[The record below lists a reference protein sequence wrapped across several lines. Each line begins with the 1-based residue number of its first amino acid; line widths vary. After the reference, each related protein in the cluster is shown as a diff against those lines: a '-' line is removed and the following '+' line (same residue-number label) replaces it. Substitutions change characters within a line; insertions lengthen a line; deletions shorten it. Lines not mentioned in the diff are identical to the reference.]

1 MFTNAIK
8 IKRKYT
14 ERLLSH
20 WYPGLQISYS
30 YQYSKL
36 KSKKVEMFSDF
47 FINVITNIIWLFT
60 LPTLVFL
67 TFCNYLFI
75 IFFKKRSWSETFAI
89 KMPTA
94 SPKILAI
101 GNLTLGGSGKTPTT
115 ICLVR
120 KLLAQGIKPAVISR
134 GYKSEIDSQNKK
146 SQFVEIK
153 STTCS
158 FKEYGDEPCL
168 IAETGV
174 PVCVG
179 NRLNSLK
186 KINLEYPNT
195 DLILLDDGLQQTEI
209 QCDKKIL
216 VIDDRLLGNERLFP
230 YGPLREKPPLKY
242 NLDGVVLN
250 SVSDQINCE
259 VAFKKFKLDKK
270 TPSSHLKLSSV
281 TWKNIK
287 NEEFDSEFIQ
297 KKIDN
302 NYRKFKIKPLA
313 IAGIAFPDRFFKL
326 LVKLGIDFEP
336 LWLENHDINF
346 EKNLLDYLNFSQR
359 IVLMTEKDGVR
370 IIYSENDSKLNIDQI
385 WILKL
390 NLTIEP
396 TFVKK
401 VTDWI

>member
-1 MFTNAIK
+1 MFTNSIK

-47 FINVITNIIWLFT
+47 FTNVITNIIWLFT
-60 LPTLVFL
+60 LPTLVLL

-89 KMPTA
+89 KTPTA

-120 KLLAQGIKPAVISR
+120 NLLAQGIKPAVISR

-153 STTCS
+153 STNCS
-158 FKEYGDEPCL
+158 FREFGDEPCL

-259 VAFKKFKLDKK
+259 VAFKKFKLDKSACK
-270 TPSSHLKLSSV
+270 
-281 TWKNIK
+281 KNK
-287 NEEFDSEFIQ
+287 
-297 KKIDN
+297 
-302 NYRKFKIKPLA
+302 
-313 IAGIAFPDRFFKL
+313 
-326 LVKLGIDFEP
+326 
-336 LWLENHDINF
+336 
-346 EKNLLDYLNFSQR
+346 
-359 IVLMTEKDGVR
+359 
-370 IIYSENDSKLNIDQI
+370 
-385 WILKL
+385 
-390 NLTIEP
+390 
-396 TFVKK
+396 
-401 VTDWI
+401 